1 MASAISSY
9 VLAMAPCS
17 CARRLNNSLMP
28 ASFFKL
34 AFAVRA
40 DFLVGFVRTTLSNC
54 GMDELPAAGLARFLT
69 GWGKVST
76 STSMGLTIPIRFAL
90 TDK

>member
-1 MASAISSY
+1 MASAISLH

-17 CARRLNNSLMP
+17 CARRLNNSLTP
-28 ASFFKL
+28 ASFFEL

-40 DFLVGFVRTTLSNC
+40 DFLVGFVRTTPSNR
-54 GMDELPAAGLARFLT
+54 GLDELPLAGLARFLT

-76 STSMGLTIPIRFAL
+76 STSMGSRIPIGFAS